1 MRSLTLEGL
10 VTVEVLEPHWAPA
23 CESSPSPHPFST
35 WGWLGGQALS
45 REVGDEPEGQGVL
58 GGHSTG
64 WALHWVGTP
73 LSAQWR
79 IPALDEPQDSLCG
92 WWGPV
97 PPSTQ
102 LLQPELGSSWRL
114 AHPWS
119 PVQSV
124 GSLSAP
130 LPKCSSILKPD
141 PFHIS
146 RLLMGTAPAP
156 AGPWLHLQVLFLL
169 PTGARQVQL
178 CSGPH
183 ICSSPLCLKT

>member
-1 MRSLTLEGL
+1 MEGL
-10 VTVEVLEPHWAPA
+10 VTVGVLEPHWTLA
-23 CESSPSPHPFST
+23 CESRPSPHPFST

-58 GGHSTG
+58 GGHSN
-64 WALHWVGTP
+64 WAGTL

-79 IPALDEPQDSLCG
+79 IPALDEPQDSLCA

-102 LLQPELGSSWRL
+102 LLQPELGPSWPL
-114 AHPWS
+114 AHSWS

-124 GSLSAP
+124 CSLSVP
-130 LPKCSSILKPD
+130 LPECSLILKPD

-146 RLLMGTAPAP
+146 RLLVGTAPAP
-156 AGPWLHLQVLFLL
+156 AGPWPHLQVLFLL
-169 PTGARQVQL
+169 PTGARQVQM
-178 CSGPH
+178 CSGAH